1 MLRGV
6 PCKSLKYTKRLMG
19 ILIFADYPLYDLSSG
34 SVPQIYYH
42 RCTKDARDFFAM
54 SM

>member
-1 MLRGV
+1 
-6 PCKSLKYTKRLMG
+6 MG
-19 ILIFADYPLYDLSSG
+19 IFAFTDYPLYDSSSG
-34 SVPQIYYH
+34 TVPQIYYH

>member
-1 MLRGV
+1 
-6 PCKSLKYTKRLMG
+6 MG
-19 ILIFADYPLYDLSSG
+19 ILIFADYPLYDSSSG

-54 SM
+54 SIILVYECSLLNGMLGI